1 MKKPLLILTLSL
13 FLFDVSAQTK
23 TAYCDVYARGGGKHM
38 KITIMYNNTPYEIYP
53 DGNRSNLGNIL
64 NVLASDGWVLD
75 RDIVIPRHPFWSL
88 FTRHKLHFIMK
99 KEYQEGEN
107 PFLLF
112 ENDRLTDN
120 DEPIITANDLKEKP
134 LDNTIADELE
144 ECAICSDDTI
154 IVSKYDNSGTWY
166 DAMEYC
172 KQLGEGWTLPNSEQ
186 AKYIC
191 NNYDIKFSSC
201 WTNVEVN
208 EKKAKAYYRGYTLPM
223 MSTHKS
229 IDNIS
234 IIAVKVVDKEVE

>member
-1 MKKPLLILTLSL
+1 
-13 FLFDVSAQTK
+13 
-23 TAYCDVYARGGGKHM
+23 M

-75 RDIVIPRHPFWSL
+75 RDIVIPRHPLWSL
-88 FTRHKLHFIMK
+88 YTRHKLHFIMK

-154 IVSKYDNSGTWY
+154 IVSKYGNSGTWY

-172 KQLGEGWTLPNSEQ
+172 KQLGEEWTLPNSEQ
-186 AKYIC
+186 VKYIIE
-191 NNYDIKFSSC
+191 NSAIKFSSC
-201 WTNVEVN
+201 WTNIEVN
-208 EKKAKAYYRGYTLPM
+208 EKKAKAYYRGYILPM
-223 MSTHKS
+223 MSTRKS
-229 IDNIS
+229 INNIS
-234 IIAVKVVDKEVE
+234 IIAVKVAEKKM